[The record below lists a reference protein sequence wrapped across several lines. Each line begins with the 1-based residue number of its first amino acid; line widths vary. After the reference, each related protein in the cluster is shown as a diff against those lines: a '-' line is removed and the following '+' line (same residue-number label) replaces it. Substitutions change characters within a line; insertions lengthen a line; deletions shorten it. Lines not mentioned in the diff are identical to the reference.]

1 MKKYDPIQYPL
12 QVQSYI
18 IFYLSFFSSS
28 CSIARDHGTPQLNN
42 YAQLIIDVT
51 DVNDNIPNILITEIN
66 GTHHQDQPI
75 VLPEC
80 TPKGNSIMWR
90 TLKEIKD
97 KILFYFS
104 GTSLF
109 YIYVT
114 DEDSGDNG
122 RVSCILNDTRLNL
135 IYLTLN
141 AYSLQISGSPVFDY
155 ELEQNLNIEL
165 KCTDYGQPSL
175 SKTIVFSIQLEDCND
190 NPPDIISPLPFNQT
204 LFIPY
209 ETTKIPHIITQFIIN
224 DRDRFQSNIFTYS
237 FTVTP
242 SLDLSLTNNGTLI
255 LRSLPIIMGLYTIN
269 VTVYDIG
276 NLSNTISIPMNI
288 HSINETILSKSFS
301 INNTSLTLILTFFV
315 IIFLASIF
323 IGICFLIAF
332 LLRKKPNS
340 RTKCLCCYSC
350 FNTHEKSIRNSSC
363 ESMNS
368 SNERADSSQ
377 KTTIEVLDDG
387 RVSNKK
393 ENSSFYVSSID
404 IVN

>member
-1 MKKYDPIQYPL
+1 MFL
-12 QVQSYI
+12 
-18 IFYLSFFSSS
+18 
-28 CSIARDHGTPQLNN
+28 ARDHGTPQLNN

-66 GTHHQDQPI
+66 GTNHHNQPI
-75 VLPEC
+75 ILPEC
-80 TPKGNSIMWR
+80 TPKG
-90 TLKEIKD
+90 T
-97 KILFYFS
+97 
-104 GTSLF
+104 TLF

-114 DEDSGDNG
+114 DEDSGENG

-141 AYSLQISGSPVFDY
+141 AYSLQISGLPLFDY
-155 ELEQNLNIEL
+155 ENEQFINIEL
-165 KCTDYGQPSL
+165 KCTDYGLPSL
-175 SKTIVFSIQLEDCND
+175 SKTILFYIQLEDCND

-209 ETTKIPHIITQFIIN
+209 ETTKIPFIITQFIIN
-224 DRDRFQSNIFTYS
+224 DRDRFQLNLFTYS

-255 LRSLPIIMGLYTIN
+255 LCSMPLIIGLFQIN

-276 NLSNTISIPMNI
+276 NLTNSILIPINI
-288 HSINETILSKSFS
+288 HSINETILNKKFS
-301 INNTSLTLILTFFV
+301 IDNTSLMLILSFFV
-315 IIFLASIF
+315 IIFIASIL

-332 LLRKKPNS
+332 IFRRKNQSK
-340 RTKCLCCYSC
+340 TKSLCLCCYSC
-350 FNTHEKSIRNSSC
+350 FNIQQKSIRNSSC

-387 RVSNKK
+387 RVSI
-393 ENSSFYVSSID
+393 SFEILFLCLVY